1 MVLDQVDK
9 LDLEI
14 KAVANINDKAISRML
29 DEVDKLEDQVSQQEL
44 LQYEMER
51 ELMKRSPRA
60 KLMRRNT
67 ELE

>member
-1 MVLDQVDK
+1 
-9 LDLEI
+9 
-14 KAVANINDKAISRML
+14 ML

-60 KLMRRNT
+60 KLMRRSS
-67 ELE
+67 ELEQLDFKLKEVTNLLIERQKDQ